1 MKTILTTTVI
11 LMLGAASL
19 VAADKDKPAVKP
31 YPANLKTCVVSGDTL
46 GEMGKPVVI
55 IKDGQEVKL
64 CCKDCIKDFNKDPQ
78 KYLKI
83 IRDHEKK

>member
-1 MKTILTTTVI
+1 MKSILALAFFLTATS
-11 LMLGAASL
+11 LMAM
-19 VAADKDKPAVKP
+19 DKDKSSKVTP

-55 IKDGQEVKL
+55 VKDGQEVKL
-64 CCKDCIKDFNKDPQ
+64 CCKSCIKDFNKDPQ